1 MPNSQ
6 TTHKPSHQPSHQAG
20 HRFSCILFD
29 LDGTLV
35 DTAPDLIGALNYVL
49 GLHDLGSVP
58 DDHIRSHV
66 GHGAIATLKRGFA
79 YHDRAVD
86 EAFLK
91 SCHEPFL
98 DHYIA
103 NISAK
108 SRPYAGAE
116 ALIRSMADDGLR
128 LGVCTN
134 KKEQMSLQLLRALG
148 LAELFHAICGADSVA
163 NHKPHPEHILHTI
176 EVAGGDVSASVMIG
190 DTQTDVDA
198 ARAAGI
204 PVVLFSHGYTPIPVE
219 TLGAD
224 LVIDHFDALPAALAR
239 LS

>member
-1 MPNSQ
+1 MQ
-6 TTHKPSHQPSHQAG
+6 D

-35 DTAPDLIGALNYVL
+35 DTAPDLIGALNHVL
-49 GLHDLGSVP
+49 AMHDLPGVP
-58 DDHIRSHV
+58 DAHIRSHV

-79 YHDRAVD
+79 YHQRVVD
-86 EAFLK
+86 DDFLK
-91 SCHEPFL
+91 TCHAPFL

-103 NISAK
+103 NISAT
-108 SRPYAGAE
+108 SRPYPGADRLLRAMAE
-116 ALIRSMADDGLR
+116 ANLR

-134 KKEQMSLQLLRALG
+134 KKEYLSQRLLQELG

-163 NHKPHPEHILHTI
+163 HHKPHPQHILHTI
-176 EVAGGDVSASVMIG
+176 ATAGGIAEQSVMIG
-190 DTQTDVDA
+190 DTKTDVDA
-198 ARAAGI
+198 AQAAGI
-204 PVVLFSHGYTPIPVE
+204 PVILLSHGYTPIPVE

-224 LVIDHFDALPAALAR
+224 LVIDHFDALPDALAK

>member
-1 MPNSQ
+1 MPNNQ
-6 TTHKPSHQPSHQAG
+6 TTHQSS

-35 DTAPDLIGALNYVL
+35 DTAPDLIGALNHVL
-49 GLHDLGSVP
+49 ELHDLGSVP
-58 DDHIRSHV
+58 EEHIRSHV
-66 GHGAIATLKRGFA
+66 GHGAIATLKRGFS

-86 EAFLK
+86 DAFLK
-91 SCHEPFL
+91 SCHQAFL

-103 NISAK
+103 NISAT

-116 ALIRSMADDGLR
+116 NLIRSMADEGLR

-134 KKEQMSLQLLRALG
+134 KKEELSLRLLRELG

-204 PVVLFSHGYTPIPVE
+204 PVVLLSHGYTPIPVE

-224 LVIDHFDALPAALAR
+224 LVIDHFDALPAALVR